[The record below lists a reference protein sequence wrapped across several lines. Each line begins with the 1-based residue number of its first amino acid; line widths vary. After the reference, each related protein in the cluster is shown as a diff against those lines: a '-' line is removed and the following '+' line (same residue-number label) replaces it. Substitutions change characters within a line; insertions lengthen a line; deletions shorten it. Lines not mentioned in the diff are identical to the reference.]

1 MKLIAPIA
9 AFIAA
14 ASAGQIYPGQSV
26 EKYAQSAE
34 QYQSGLEFQQRGL
47 YSDHAQAP
55 QSFDHETVHSSRPAG
70 EKTARILGFEVEN
83 KGHEYKYSFETEN
96 GIKAEEA
103 GQTSEHGTVAHG
115 AYSYKGDDGQTY
127 TVTYTADEHGFHP
140 QGQHLPTPPPVPEE
154 ILKSLELNA
163 KDEAAGIFDDG
174 KYKEQSGHGPAS
186 GHQQHE
192 ATYQSIGYQVPSG
205 HGSGANLAFHGQSNH
220 LSGADL
226 AYHAHAANALSSQ
239 GFQGH
244 SSGTQLGHQ
253 ASANEGIQFTFH
265 APSGHASGAQAS
277 YNAPS
282 HSSNPQL
289 AYHAQAAQ
297 SSGPQLTFQ
306 LPSEHSN
313 GQLAFHA
320 PSGHGSGAQLAF
332 QAPTGHASGSQMMY
346 NGYAGNANSGYAT
359 IPEFAYNH

>member
-55 QSFDHETVHSSRPAG
+55 QSFDHEAVHSSRPAG

-96 GIKAEEA
+96 
-103 GQTSEHGTVAHG
+103 
-115 AYSYKGDDGQTY
+115 
-127 TVTYTADEHGFHP
+127 
-140 QGQHLPTPPPVPEE
+140 GQHLPTPPPVPEE

-192 ATYQSIGYQVPSG
+192 ATYQSIGYQAPSG

-253 ASANEGIQFTFH
+253 AFANEGIQFAFH

-277 YNAPS
+277 YNAPA

-346 NGYAGNANSGYAT
+346 HGYAGNANSGYAT